1 MASPDLL
8 HSNRGEA
15 FYNHFQPQLESFFG
29 LVDAEIITPNQW
41 PMRPAVAIDATKRFL
56 GLMGPYSVSR
66 VYEFLKKNTQFS
78 FERDAT
84 GRLLTQDQMNV
95 FVLLCFANNSGV
107 TTQPTSYNLV
117 ADMLRSQEL
126 GYVANGR
133 LNSRVNYNHYNDF
146 GKRMTAFLY
155 KKGVDNHSGPSKEN
169 ETENPGG
176 LQDQNFLQVASVELT
191 DKSWEKVPNESRAR
205 VLAEPPDVWNRARFA
220 QCLRDDSGI
229 DRAPQN
235 IVRMALFVLEADVR
249 GRRGVMPIPEVRLWR
264 SFVVVQRYFDKFPNI
279 EHIGQLYE
287 AINKSREGKRA

>member
-66 VYEFLKKNTQFS
+66 VY
-78 FERDAT
+78 
-84 GRLLTQDQMNV
+84 
-95 FVLLCFANNSGV
+95 
-107 TTQPTSYNLV
+107 
-117 ADMLRSQEL
+117 
-126 GYVANGR
+126 
-133 LNSRVNYNHYNDF
+133 YNHYNDF
-146 GKRMTAFLY
+146 GKRMTAFLH
-155 KKGVDNHSGPSKEN
+155 KKGGDNHSGPSKEN

-249 GRRGVMPIPEVRLWR
+249 GRRGGMPIPEVRLWR

-287 AINKSREGKRA
+287 AINKSREGKR